1 MSAPAA
7 ARRRMIAWGIA
18 GFAAVALLWEAVRL
32 LGPADGV
39 TIGAV
44 RVLPRATDLAMPH
57 VWDMIARLIGSETA
71 SSRAEPLWLVI
82 AQASATTL
90 GIAAVGLLV
99 GLAVGVAFAIAMLA
113 SPIAR
118 MSLLPWIVLSQ
129 TVPLIAFAPLVRSIG
144 AQAGW
149 TDEMSVAVIASY
161 LAFFPVAV
169 GALSGFDAPDRIHV
183 ELMRTYGV
191 GWWGTL
197 LRLRLP
203 AAVPHLL
210 TALRLAAAGAIVG
223 TVVAE
228 VSTGMRGGLG
238 RLVIQFAGQASSD
251 PPKAWAPVFGAIV
264 LGLVA
269 AATVAAA
276 GGILK
281 DFRRVEASA

>member
-1 MSAPAA
+1 MSAAA
-7 ARRRMIAWGIA
+7 AGRRRAFVWGVA
-18 GFAAVALLWEAVRL
+18 GIVAVALLWEAVRL
-32 LGPADGV
+32 LSPADGL
-39 TIGAV
+39 TIGSA

-57 VWDMIARLIGSETA
+57 IWEMIARLVGTETA
-71 SSRAEPLWLVI
+71 SSRAEPLWLVV

-90 GIAAVGLLV
+90 GIAAAGLVVGLVV
-99 GLAVGVAFAIAMLA
+99 GIAFALAMLA

-129 TVPLIAFAPLVRSIG
+129 TVPLIAFAPLVRSLG

-161 LAFFPVAV
+161 LAFFPIAV
-169 GALSGFDAPDRIHV
+169 GALSGFDAPEKIHL

-203 AAVPHLL
+203 ASVPHLL
-210 TALRLAAAGAIVG
+210 TALRLGAAGAIVG

-281 DFRRVEASA
+281 NFRRTEASA